1 MNGLKDYGSFLEHL
15 KSGDL
20 LRTIVDRESPQGRTV
35 SLNGRLLL
43 NFSSNDYIGLAA
55 SDTVVKAA
63 TASLTKYGFGGGAS
77 RLLSGGTS
85 AHAMLET
92 KLAAF
97 KGTEK
102 ALLFNSGYA
111 ANSGAIPALA
121 SLGDTAIFSD
131 ELNHASIIDGCRLA
145 KASTSTSISIPTST
159 HVYGHGDLDHL
170 RKLLSHSSADH
181 KIVVTESVFSM
192 DGCLVNLKGIYE
204 LCKEYGA
211 LLYIDDAHALGTI
224 GDGHGGL
231 RHFGIEPD
239 EDVIQ
244 MGTLSKALGSVGG
257 FIATSKT
264 IVDFLVNTSRSLI
277 FSTALPSSAACA
289 ALAAI
294 EYLENHGE
302 LVTRLNENVAM
313 AGDLFKR
320 YGIRININN
329 ICTPIIPV
337 LFEDS
342 GSALAASKSLLDR
355 GIYAPAI
362 RPPTVKQPRVRLT
375 ITALHTAED
384 IEYLAKTLSEIIRR

>member
-20 LRTIVDRESPQGRTV
+20 LRTIRDRESPQGRTV
-35 SLNGRLLL
+35 SLNGQDLL
-43 NFSSNDYIGLAA
+43 NFSSNDYLGLAA
-55 SDTVVKAA
+55 NDAVVKAA
-63 TASLTKYGFGGGAS
+63 AASLTKYGFGGGAS

-85 AHAMLET
+85 AHAMLEA

-102 ALLFNSGYA
+102 SILFNSGYA
-111 ANSGAIPALA
+111 ANSGAIPALT
-121 SLGDTAIFSD
+121 SLDDTAIFSD
-131 ELNHASIIDGCRLA
+131 ELNHASIIDGCKLA
-145 KASTSTSISIPTST
+145 KASTSTSTST
-159 HVYGHGDLDHL
+159 HVYEHGDIDHL
-170 RKLLSHSSADH
+170 RKLLSHSSTAH

-192 DGCLVNLKGIYE
+192 DGRLVNLRGIYE
-204 LCKEYGA
+204 LCREYGA
-211 LLYIDDAHALGTI
+211 LLYVDDAHALGTI
-224 GDGHGGL
+224 GGGHGGL

-257 FIATSKT
+257 FIAASKT

-277 FSTALPSSAACA
+277 FSTALPSSAVCA

-302 LVTRLNENVAM
+302 LVTRLNENVTM
-313 AGDLFKR
+313 AGNLFKR
-320 YGIRININN
+320 YGVTINN
-329 ICTPIIPV
+329 ICTPIVPV

-342 GSALAASKSLLDR
+342 GAALAASKSLLDN

-362 RPPTVKQPRVRLT
+362 RPPTVKQPRVRIT

-384 IEYLAKTLSEIIRR
+384 IEYLAKTLSEITRR